1 VNSFLCIPSMSR
13 SILFLVVTICSPL
26 LSSCESPGRPSSS
39 KLSARETHAWGTRE
53 EVETWERD
61 RTNYF
66 VTPQAR

>member
-1 VNSFLCIPSMSR
+1 MSR

>member
-1 VNSFLCIPSMSR
+1 MSR
-13 SILFLVVTICSPL
+13 SLVFLVLAVCATL
-26 LSSCESPGRPSSS
+26 LNSCETAGRPSSS

>member
-1 VNSFLCIPSMSR
+1 MSR
-13 SILFLVVTICSPL
+13 FFFFLALAICAPL
-26 LSSCESPGRPSSS
+26 LNSCEATGRPSSS